1 VKLFNDPD
9 KETWFPQAI
18 TPEERAGLEV
28 AAANAE
34 YLSNDDLQ
42 NLIKI
47 MGTLDAIDNAKAEAV
62 AQREAFAKHY
72 ENERRREIAQAARV
86 AEQERQVRRARV
98 AAALGIPVDSKELD
112 SLK

>member
-9 KETWFPQAI
+9 KETWFPEAI
-18 TPEERAGLEV
+18 TPQERAGLEV

-34 YLSNDDLQ
+34 YLSRDDLRS
-42 NLIKI
+42 LLKI
-47 MGTLDAIDNAKAEAV
+47 MGTLQAIDDQKAEAI
-62 AQREAFAKHY
+62 AEREALAKHY

-86 AEQERQVRRARV
+86 AETERQVRRARV

-112 SLK
+112 GLK